1 MVRSLPLR
9 IAALLALSGYVYAG
23 SNDTSSGASNATYQ
37 SPSLSSTSSFIR
49 LSSSNYRELS
59 SSSTTSTAVH
69 TSTNSSSSVVSE
81 SPTTLGSTTSGFLG
95 SYIRS
100 GIGYSTSEN
109 TSSTTELPSSDTA
122 VEPTIPIPTLSAS
135 KNVSSTADTVGGG
148 SSTRNI
154 TVIRSSYSTST
165 LYSPNTGATGYS
177 PYSHGVSAG
186 SETVGLNA
194 SSMYSY
200 DAGNATSSKSGT
212 PTLPT
217 AFSMPSQGFAGSN
230 GGNSSGVFAS
240 GTITAFSTTSASN
253 ETSQWDSD
261 WDCNYSLELYTWSLG
276 QNTSLSP
283 ANATIT
289 AAPTPPCSIPDAD
302 CSLMISVSSSIASEY
317 TNSHNSWIVHVK
329 QGPEPVD
336 SRPASVQ
343 CTYSGQTTALTWT
356 TPANASS
363 VWQCNDAWYTYS
375 ISSGASLGVKVP
387 EGTTVWATNYT
398 AATTTLCDG
407 FTRIIGDV
415 VAVASGPITTD
426 YIMTAVDNPVPM
438 CSIPERSCESMQ
450 SEFASYNSIWA
461 SAYTIWYDRNGSQAD
476 YPKSVGPLHKP
487 QCAVTGPAASAD
499 YCGACTIY
507 GGSVEGPYV
516 VTNGTT
522 FYEDKAYI
530 SYQTAYASNTCGQ
543 LGKAYSAGV
552 VPVASSNIYSMH
564 LHQYFL
570 YNYAYSFNFA
580 DLNHPVPASAYFGM
594 PNCAESDPRFI
605 GELARPNML
614 NGHYIQ
620 GMCPDVPDSNHTIW
634 DELYQP
640 VLAVPPEMR
649 ALDPAWSNCMLALDG
664 LWDPPKALQP
674 ASTVAAPTAPTSID
688 VPTTPASPAQTPTSP
703 ASTTPAP
710 ATTPPPAESDT
721 QGSST
726 VGQPPGGEGSSIS
739 ESGYGGGSVPT
750 SSLVQSSNEGTEP
763 APTSRGN
770 GGTVPES
777 SSQGQTAAPPSY
789 SNDES
794 TPVTS
799 NGQSSD
805 TGNGGVSPTSQSSGV
820 QNGSGSSSVQQ
831 SLGGSGNT
839 TPTSANPGGIIV
851 SVITHS
857 SSQQDQATSTGNG
870 DAATPN
876 PGSSGGSGP
885 NNGESVSSPASGV
898 ATIGSS
904 TFVVVPTTNAGGSSL
919 IVVGAGGSSATLAPG
934 QTTSVGGQGV
944 SVPTSG
950 GGVVIGNGVS
960 ATTVSP
966 GNSDPGNPTG
976 IITVGSST
984 FVVVPTTDAGGSSVV
999 VIGAGGPS
1007 ATLNPGQTTSIG
1019 GQDVSV
1025 PTSGGGAVIGNGAS
1039 ATTVSLGSS
1048 ESNSPANGETSVV
1061 SVGSSAFT
1069 VIPTQSAGS
1078 SAVVI
1083 ANGASTITLAPGSST
1098 NIRNQEVSA
1107 LSGGGA
1113 VIGSGDD
1120 ATTVAVNDPGTPE
1133 SGSGSSVVSV
1143 GSPAFTVLPTQLAV
1157 SSAVVIANGGSTVT
1171 LAPGQSTTIGN
1182 QIVSAPA
1189 SGGGAVIGTG
1199 TNAATVQLVNPN
1211 ASSGIIAT
1219 VGGQTIAADSSNPSN
1234 VLVNGQTLTAGQ
1246 TTIISGTPVYI
1257 ASGSLLVGGSN
1268 TQPASTFA
1276 IPTLLSSAGNGL
1288 GNTETTL
1295 VVGGH
1300 TLTASADSNDPTVV
1314 IVDGTSVTLGGSEAT
1329 INGVSVS
1336 LAPSGLVVDGSLQI
1350 SATPV
1355 VLGTVTATNGQ
1366 KLTLESLQGSTETLV
1381 VDGSLT
1387 STLNNGLMT
1396 VAGLTLSAGSSG
1408 GSAYVVVD
1416 GSQTVPL
1423 STPSSSSGGAPQ
1435 AVVTLDGQTY
1445 TASSASGSV
1454 VVDGTTLHLGG
1465 PAATING
1472 VVLSDASDGIVV
1484 DGTQTISFSTVSTG
1498 LGSEATVTLVNG
1510 DVLTAIEPPGESYVI
1525 LDGTTLLPGAT
1536 ATIDGTIVTNG
1547 PNGLVIASNTVPLTP
1562 IPTTSASQV
1571 IITINGQQYTA
1582 IEPAGASFVIIDG
1595 TTLSVGGSAL
1605 TIDGTVVSEGS
1616 NGLVV
1621 GGTQTIPL
1629 SSLPPMTA
1637 SPTPGSSA
1645 SGLAAASTSTRSAA
1659 SSVPRSSRFAIAIG
1673 FLTVSV
1679 MYWW

>member
-9 IAALLALSGYVYAG
+9 IAALLALSGWVDAG
-23 SNDTSSGASNATYQ
+23 LNDTSSSARNATYQ
-37 SPSLSSTSSFIR
+37 PPSLSGTSSFTR

-59 SSSTTSTAVH
+59 STQSSSSSASSSSNITASTAVH
-69 TSTNSSSSVVSE
+69 TSTHSSRSFSSVIS
-81 SPTTLGSTTSGFLG
+81 TTLSSTTSGFLG

-100 GIGYSTSEN
+100 GIGYSSSEN
-109 TSSTTELPSSDTA
+109 TSSTTQLSSSGSSI
-122 VEPTIPIPTLSAS
+122 ESTIALPTLSAS
-135 KNVSSTADTVGGG
+135 KNVSSNSETVGGG

-165 LYSPNTGATGYS
+165 LYSLSTGATGYS
-177 PYSHGVSAG
+177 PYSHGASAG
-186 SETVGLNA
+186 SETVGINA
-194 SSMYSY
+194 SSAYSY
-200 DAGNATSSKSGT
+200 DAGNATSTKSGI

-276 QNTSLSP
+276 QNTSLPP
-283 ANATIT
+283 AISTIT

-302 CSLMISVSSSIASEY
+302 CSLMVSVSSSIASEY
-317 TNSHNSWIVHVK
+317 TNSHNSWIVHAK

-375 ISSGASLGVKVP
+375 ISSGASIGVEVP
-387 EGTTVWATNYT
+387 EGTTIWATNYT

-415 VAVASGPITTD
+415 VAVATAPITTD
-426 YIMTAVDNPVPM
+426 WYLTAVDNPTPT
-438 CSIPERSCESMQ
+438 CSIPEKSCESMQ
-450 SEFASYNSIWA
+450 SEFASHDAIFA
-461 SAYTIWYDRNGSQAD
+461 SAYTSWYDRNGSQAD
-476 YPKSVGPLHKP
+476 YPKSVGPAHIP

-507 GGSVEGPYV
+507 GGSVEGPFV

-530 SYQTAYASNTCGQ
+530 SYQTAYAMNTCGQ
-543 LGKAYSAGV
+543 LGKAYTAGV

-674 ASTVAAPTAPTSID
+674 ASTIAAPTAPTSID
-688 VPTTPASPAQTPTSP
+688 VPTTPASPAQSPTSP

-726 VGQPPGGEGSSIS
+726 AGQPPGGEGSSTS
-739 ESGYGGGSVPT
+739 ESRNGGGSVPP
-750 SSLVQSSNEGTEP
+750 SSQVQSSNGDPDP
-763 APTSRGN
+763 APTSQDN
-770 GGTVPES
+770 GGTVPGS
-777 SSQGQTAAPPSY
+777 SSQGQTDAPPS
-789 SNDES
+789 SSSDES
-794 TPVTS
+794 TPGNS
-799 NGQSSD
+799 QGQSSD
-805 TGNGGVSPTSQSSGV
+805 NDGNGGAAPTSQNSGGG
-820 QNGSGSSSVQQ
+820 NTATGSSSVLQ
-831 SLGGSGNT
+831 SQGGSQESQDINP
-839 TPTSANPGGIIV
+839 TPAPNPGGIIV
-851 SVITHS
+851 SAINS
-857 SSQQDQATSTGNG
+857 PSSQQSPALTGSEG
-870 DAATPN
+870 AATPS
-876 PGSSGGSGP
+876 PYPSGVS
-885 NNGESVSSPASGV
+885 NSDSGESVPDPSTGIV
-898 ATIGSS
+898 TVGSS
-904 TFVVVPTTNAGGSSL
+904 TFVILPTSNAGGSS
-919 IVVGAGGSSATLAPG
+919 VVVIGAGGSSATLNPG

-944 SVPTSG
+944 SVPS
-950 GGVVIGNGVS
+950 
-960 ATTVSP
+960 
-966 GNSDPGNPTG
+966 
-976 IITVGSST
+976 
-984 FVVVPTTDAGGSSVV
+984 
-999 VIGAGGPS
+999 
-1007 ATLNPGQTTSIG
+1007 
-1019 GQDVSV
+1019 
-1025 PTSGGGAVIGNGAS
+1025 SGGGAVIENGAS
-1039 ATTVSLGSS
+1039 ATTVAPENSDPD
-1048 ESNSPANGETSVV
+1048 SPANGETFVV

-1069 VIPTQSAGS
+1069 VIPAQSAGS

-1083 ANGASTITLAPGSST
+1083 ANGDSTEISAP
-1098 NIRNQEVSA
+1098 SA
-1107 LSGGGA
+1107 GGA
-1113 VIGSGDD
+1113 VIGAGND
-1120 ATTVAVNDPGTPE
+1120 ATTVAANDPGNPG
-1133 SGSGSSVVSV
+1133 SGSGFSVVSV
-1143 GSPAFTVLPTQLAV
+1143 GSSAFTVLPTQSV
-1157 SSAVVIANGGSTVT
+1157 GSSAVVIANGGSTVT
-1171 LAPGQSTTIGN
+1171 LAPGQSTTIGD
-1182 QIVSAPA
+1182 QIVSIPA
-1189 SGGGAVIGTG
+1189 SGGGAVVGTG
-1199 TNAATVQLVNPN
+1199 NDAATVQLVDLN
-1211 ASSGIIAT
+1211 ASFRIIAT

-1234 VLVNGQTLTAGQ
+1234 VLVNGQTLTGGQ

-1276 IPTLLSSAGNGL
+1276 IPTLVSSAGNVL

-1300 TLTASADSNDPTVV
+1300 TLTASADSTNPTVV
-1314 IVDGTSVTLGGSEAT
+1314 IVDGTPVTLGGSEAT

-1336 LAPSGLVVDGSLQI
+1336 LAPSGLVVDGSLRV

-1355 VLGTVTATNGQ
+1355 VLGTVVATNGQ
-1366 KLTLESLQGSTETLV
+1366 TLTLESLRGSTDTLV

-1387 STLNNGLMT
+1387 STLNNGLAT
-1396 VAGLTLSAGSSG
+1396 VAGVTLSAGSSG
-1408 GSAYVVVD
+1408 GSSYVVVD

-1423 STPSSSSGGAPQ
+1423 STPSLSSGGALE
-1435 AVVTLDGQTY
+1435 AVITLNGQTY
-1445 TASSASGSV
+1445 TASSASGNV
-1454 VVDGTTLHLGG
+1454 VIDGTTLHLGG

-1472 VVLSDASDGIVV
+1472 VVLSDAPDGIVV
-1484 DGTQTISFSTVSTG
+1484 GGTQTVSFPAVSTS
-1498 LGSEATVTLVNG
+1498 LGSEATVTLNNG
-1510 DVLTAIEPPGESYVI
+1510 DVLTAIEPPGESYII
-1525 LDGTTLLPGAT
+1525 LDGTTLLPGGT
-1536 ATIDGTIVTNG
+1536 ATIDGTAVTNG
-1547 PNGLVIASNTVPLTP
+1547 PNGLVIAGNTVPLTP
-1562 IPTTSASQV
+1562 VPTESASQA

-1582 IEPAGASFVIIDG
+1582 IEPAGASSVIVDG
-1595 TTLSVGGSAL
+1595 TTLSVGGAAL

-1616 NGLVV
+1616 SGLVV

-1629 SSLPPMTA
+1629 SSLPPMTT

-1645 SGLAAASTSTRSAA
+1645 SGPAAASNSTRSAA
-1659 SSVPRSSRFAIAIG
+1659 SSLPHFSRFAIAVG
-1673 FLTVSV
+1673 FLTISV
-1679 MYWW
+1679 LCLW

>member
-9 IAALLALSGYVYAG
+9 IAALLALSGWVDAG
-23 SNDTSSGASNATYQ
+23 LNDTSSSARNATYQ

-49 LSSSNYRELS
+49 LSSSSYRELS
-59 SSSTTSTAVH
+59 STAVH
-69 TSTNSSSSVVSE
+69 TSTHSSSSVSSVIS
-81 SPTTLGSTTSGFLG
+81 TTLSSTTSGFLG

-100 GIGYSTSEN
+100 GIGYSSSEN
-109 TSSTTELPSSDTA
+109 TSSTTQLSSSGSSI
-122 VEPTIPIPTLSAS
+122 ESTIALPTLSAS
-135 KNVSSTADTVGGG
+135 KNVSANSETVGGG

-165 LYSPNTGATGYS
+165 LYSLSTGPTGYS

-186 SETVGLNA
+186 TGTVGVNA
-194 SSMYSY
+194 SSAYSY
-200 DAGNATSSKSGT
+200 DAGNATATAPGT

-240 GTITAFSTTSASN
+240 GTITASPSTSAFN
-253 ETSQWDSD
+253 
-261 WDCNYSLELYTWSLG
+261 L
-276 QNTSLSP
+276 
-283 ANATIT
+283 
-289 AAPTPPCSIPDAD
+289 
-302 CSLMISVSSSIASEY
+302 
-317 TNSHNSWIVHVK
+317 
-329 QGPEPVD
+329 
-336 SRPASVQ
+336 
-343 CTYSGQTTALTWT
+343 TTALTWT

-363 VWQCNDAWYTYS
+363 VWQCNDAWYTYT
-375 ISSGASLGVKVP
+375 ISSGVYDYVNVP
-387 EGTTVWATNYT
+387 NGTTIWATNYT

-407 FTRIIGDV
+407 HTRIVGDV

-426 YIMTAVDNPVPM
+426 YISVAVDNPVPT
-438 CSIPERSCESMQ
+438 CSIPEQSCESMQ
-450 SEFASYNSIWA
+450 SEFASYNA
-461 SAYTIWYDRNGSQAD
+461 VFESAYTIWHDKNGSQAD
-476 YPKSVGPLHKP
+476 YPVSVGPLHIP
-487 QCAVTGPAASAD
+487 QCAVTGAAASAD

-507 GGSVEGPYV
+507 GGTVEGPYV
-516 VTNGTT
+516 ITNGTT

-530 SYQTAYASNTCGQ
+530 SYQTAYAINTCGQ

-552 VPVASSNIYSMH
+552 VPVASSNIYSMQ

-570 YNYAYSFNFA
+570 YNYAYPFNFA
-580 DLNHPVPASAYFGM
+580 DLNHPVPASAYLGM
-594 PNCAESDPRFI
+594 PNCKGSNPSLI
-605 GELARPNML
+605 GELAHPNML
-614 NGHYIQ
+614 NGQLYA
-620 GMCPDVPDSNHTIW
+620 GTCPDVPDSGHIIW

-649 ALDPAWSNCMLALDG
+649 ALDPAWSNCMLALNG

-688 VPTTPASPAQTPTSP
+688 VPTTPASPAQSPTSP

-710 ATTPPPAESDT
+710 ATTPPPADSDT

-726 VGQPPGGEGSSIS
+726 VGQPPGGEGSSTS
-739 ESGYGGGSVPT
+739 ESSGSGGSVPT
-750 SSLVQSSNEGTEP
+750 SSQVQSSNEGTEP
-763 APTSRGN
+763 APTSQGN

-789 SNDES
+789 SSDES
-794 TPVTS
+794 TPVTG

-805 TGNGGVSPTSQSSGV
+805 NGNGGASPTSQNSDGQNGAGSSYV
-820 QNGSGSSSVQQ
+820 QQPQGGSGS
-831 SLGGSGNT
+831 T

-857 SSQQDQATSTGNG
+857 SSQQDQATSTGSG
-870 DAATPN
+870 GVATPN
-876 PGSSGGSGP
+876 PGPSGGSGP
-885 NNGESVSSPASGV
+885 DSGESVSSPASGV

-904 TFVVVPTTNAGGSSL
+904 TFVVVPTTNAGGSS
-919 IVVGAGGSSATLAPG
+919 
-934 QTTSVGGQGV
+934 
-944 SVPTSG
+944 
-950 GGVVIGNGVS
+950 
-960 ATTVSP
+960 
-966 GNSDPGNPTG
+966 
-976 IITVGSST
+976 
-984 FVVVPTTDAGGSSVV
+984 VV
-999 VIGAGGPS
+999 VIGAGGSS
-1007 ATLNPGQTTSIG
+1007 ATLNPGQTTSVG
-1019 GQDVSV
+1019 GQDASV
-1025 PTSGGGAVIGNGAS
+1025 PSSGGGAVIGNGAS
-1039 ATTVSLGSS
+1039 ATTVSPGSS

-1061 SVGSSAFT
+1061 SVGSSVVSVGSSAFT
-1069 VIPTQSAGS
+1069 VIPTQSAAS

-1083 ANGASTITLAPGSST
+1083 ANGGSTITLAPGSST
-1098 NIRNQEVSA
+1098 NIGNQEVSA
-1107 LSGGGA
+1107 PSGGGA
-1113 VIGSGDD
+1113 VIGSGND
-1120 ATTVAVNDPGTPE
+1120 ATTVAMNDPGNPG

-1143 GSPAFTVLPTQLAV
+1143 GSSAFTVLPTQSAG

-1171 LAPGQSTTIGN
+1171 LAPGQSTTIGD
-1182 QIVSAPA
+1182 QIVSVPA

-1199 TNAATVQLVNPN
+1199 NDAATVQPVDPN

-1234 VLVNGQTLTAGQ
+1234 VLVNGQTLTAGR

-1276 IPTLLSSAGNGL
+1276 IPTLLSSADNVL

-1300 TLTASADSNDPTVV
+1300 TLTASADSNNPTVV

-1329 INGVSVS
+1329 IIGVSVS
-1336 LAPSGLVVDGSLQI
+1336 LAPSGLVVDGSLQL

-1355 VLGTVTATNGQ
+1355 VLGTVTAANGQ
-1366 KLTLESLQGSTETLV
+1366 TLTLESLQGSTETLV
-1381 VDGSLT
+1381 VAGSLT
-1387 STLNNGLMT
+1387 STLSNGLAT
-1396 VAGLTLSAGSSG
+1396 IAGATLSAGSRG
-1408 GSAYVVVD
+1408 GSSYLVVD

-1423 STPSSSSGGAPQ
+1423 STPVLSSGGAPK
-1435 AVVTLDGQTY
+1435 AVITLNGQTY

-1454 VVDGTTLHLGG
+1454 VINGTTLHLGG

-1472 VVLSDASDGIVV
+1472 VVLSDAPDGIVV
-1484 DGTQTISFSTVSTG
+1484 GGTQTVAFPAVSTS
-1498 LGSEATVTLVNG
+1498 LGSEATVTLING
-1510 DVLTAIEPPGESYVI
+1510 DVLTAIEPPGESYII
-1525 LDGTTLLPGAT
+1525 LDGTTLLPGGT
-1536 ATIDGTIVTNG
+1536 ATIDGAVITNG
-1547 PNGLVIASNTVPLTP
+1547 PNGLVIAGNTVPLTS
-1562 IPTTSASQV
+1562 IPTESASQA

-1582 IEPAGASFVIIDG
+1582 VEPAGASFVIVDG
-1595 TTLSVGGSAL
+1595 TTLSVDGPAL

-1629 SSLPPMTA
+1629 SILPPMTA

-1645 SGLAAASTSTRSAA
+1645 SGPAAASTSTRSAA
-1659 SSVPRSSRFAIAIG
+1659 SSVSHCSRLAIAVG
-1673 FLTVSV
+1673 FLAVSV
-1679 MYWW
+1679 FYLW